1 MPERIKVSL
10 RSRTVAMSAR
20 VPGSSVCVGWLGAV
34 EVIVAEVELVD
45 ESVADVTVVETD
57 VEVCDKEVD
66 PETSV
71 LDAAVDDTADV
82 SVESDAVVDAEA
94 VRDEVKESGTEVV
107 PDRLELPDGIA
118 MSVPDAVIA
127 ELVAATVFPT
137 SMAAPDVP

>member
-1 MPERIKVSL
+1 ML
-10 RSRTVAMSAR
+10 
-20 VPGSSVCVGWLGAV
+20 
-34 EVIVAEVELVD
+34 VAEVELVA

-71 LDAAVDDTADV
+71 LVAAVDDTADV

-94 VRDEVKESGTEVV
+94 ARDEVKESGTEVV